1 MSSQQINDTQ
11 NIEALT
17 SKISFEIIKE
27 IKNREK
33 NKKNKYLN
41 LIDKSLG
48 VLTNNGVY
56 AYYVY
61 IISQQDRNITN
72 IFLDNLQKIFNLV
85 GQYDA
90 NDKQNYFQSVSEDIT
105 KLLFLKQLLEKV
117 LIYARYHAKA
127 LEGGKDE

>member
-33 NKKNKYLN
+33 NKKKKYLN

>member
-1 MSSQQINDTQ
+1 MSNQQINDTQ

-33 NKKNKYLN
+33 NKKKKYLN